1 VPLGLWPGVVLQHFQ
16 GKLLALSPDDRL
28 HVFEEPDG
36 TASAV
41 GERIAALVDGR
52 RTVRDIC
59 AVLITEFA
67 VDRPTCER
75 DTEAFV
81 RLLVDRKVLRPLS
94 P

>member
-1 VPLGLWPGVVLQHFQ
+1 MVLQRFQ

-36 TASAV
+36 TGSEV
-41 GERIAALVDGR
+41 GERIALLVDGH

-59 AVLITEFA
+59 AVLESEFA